1 VERTHFAQNAMMM
14 QAAIEFFSSGI
25 KSRLQAISGQPG

>member
-1 VERTHFAQNAMMM
+1 MMM
-14 QAAIEFFSSGI
+14 QAAIEFFSGSI